1 MASARILSID
11 PAASS
16 WVETYRKLTE
26 VVTPRPI
33 ALVSTLDKDGR
44 VNLAPFS
51 FFTVVSSNP
60 PYLAFSPHRAG
71 RTGEKKHTLLNIEE
85 VGEFVIAVVTREIA
99 DRTNACAAGLPRGV
113 SEFSHSG
120 LTPMP
125 ATIVKAPLV
134 LESPVN
140 LECKLVE
147 VHSYG
152 DEGGAGSL
160 VVGRVVRL
168 HIDQGVCRGDGSV
181 DAERLDA
188 VGRMGGDLWVTTR
201 DPFPMERPE

>member
-1 MASARILSID
+1 MTSAKYSID

-16 WVETYRKLTE
+16 WVETYRRLTE

-33 ALVSTLDKDGR
+33 ALVSTVDKEGR

-51 FFTVVSSNP
+51 FFTVISSNP

-99 DRTNACAAGLPRGV
+99 DKVNACAAGLPRGV

-120 LTPMP
+120 LTPIP
-125 ATIVKAPLV
+125 AECVKAPLV
-134 LESPVN
+134 EQSPVN
-140 LECKLVE
+140 LECQLVE
-147 VHSYG
+147 IHSYG
-152 DEGGAGSL
+152 DQGGAGSL
-160 VVGRVVRL
+160 VVGKLVRM
-168 HIDQGVCRGDGSV
+168 HIDQSVCGTDGSV
-181 DAERLDA
+181 IAERLDA

-201 DPFPMERPE
+201 DSFPMERPE